1 MTEWPLDA
9 FWISWSPQRF
19 WHVCFFSGAA
29 EELFQVSV
37 HPNEALVEFGH
48 SLTVNCSTT
57 CPDPGPSGIETFL
70 KKTQLSKGSQWKEFL
85 LEDITE
91 DSVLQCFFSCA
102 GEQKDTVLAITMYRE
117 YGGGSA

>member
-1 MTEWPLDA
+1 MR
-9 FWISWSPQRF
+9 SRSPGPHQRF
-19 WHVCFFSGAA
+19 WHVCFFSGTI

-37 HPNEALVEFGH
+37 HPNQALVELGH

-57 CPDPGPSGIETFL
+57 CPEPGPSGIETFL
-70 KKTQLSKGSQWKEFL
+70 KKTQLSKGAQWKEFL

-102 GEQKDTVLAITMYRE
+102 GVQKDTVLDITMYRE
-117 YGGGSA
+117 YDGRRA